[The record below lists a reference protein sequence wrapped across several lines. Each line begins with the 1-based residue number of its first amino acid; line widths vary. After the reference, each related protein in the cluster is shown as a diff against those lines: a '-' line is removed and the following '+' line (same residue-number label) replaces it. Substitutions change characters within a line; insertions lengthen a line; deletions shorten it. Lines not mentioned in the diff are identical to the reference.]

1 MLGKRGQRSWTE
13 DEVVQYGLQAD
24 HGGTAPMHLQ
34 WNDHCVLRKSGNTQN
49 QKPECDNR
57 LGQDLRTKFCCAN
70 WLSQICKLENES
82 TSNWNLISV
91 SKIYFIFLFYREKKW
106 NHIFRSKMWCRR
118 SIISWVAY
126 TAGLSLVVRLLLLTS
141 GLSPE
146 MGFSCWFWIFCMLP
160 RHSMG
165 KCSYRKLLVCG
176 WAVKASKRLLLWD
189 HWIVSIKPG
198 SCPQNAGSLMGL
210 AQR

>member
-1 MLGKRGQRSWTE
+1 
-13 DEVVQYGLQAD
+13 
-24 HGGTAPMHLQ
+24 MHLQ
-34 WNDHCVLRKSGNTQN
+34 WNAHCVLRKSGNTQN

-70 WLSQICKLENES
+70 WLSQINGKYVSWKMSQLL
-82 TSNWNLISV
+82 TGIWYLFLKYISY
-91 SKIYFIFLFYREKKW
+91 SYFIEKR
-106 NHIFRSKMWCRR
+106 NRIFRSKMWCRR

-146 MGFSCWFWIFCMLP
+146 MGFSCRFWIFCMLP

-176 WAVKASKRLLLWD
+176 WAVKASEKIAL
-189 HWIVSIKPG
+189 V
-198 SCPQNAGSLMGL
+198 GSLDCVH
-210 AQR
+210 